1 VLVFGMSSVRI
12 DLLMQD
18 QIKVSPEKAEKL
30 LRAISKMQACRH
42 TRSFF
47 QTTLLELCEVF
58 DAVEYCAF
66 LIEDESGS
74 GFKVVCKEGRQ
85 PEKIP
90 AKELALLKQSLQTQK
105 TVFIEN
111 SAALSLS
118 NDKNRYGAILVHSAQ
133 SWKSEDFRLLR
144 QYADN
149 ATRGFETVMLLEA
162 AEELAFQDH
171 LTQLENRVSF
181 KKSVKTQLKTTQTG
195 TSFAVVQF
203 VLENLAE
210 LNIALGYATGDKL
223 ICHAAEEI
231 TALFP
236 EAVSLARTSG
246 NGFAICVE
254 IQNDDDFKALP
265 TVINHLFDV
274 ILPDKYGLPHLV
286 PTIGLT
292 RYPEDGAGA
301 DKLWKNTG
309 TALANANK
317 AGIGNA
323 CFYDNQIEI
332 EIHGRVT
339 LNRAL
344 RAGMNKQQLS
354 LNYQPQICLMT
365 GKMVGAEALLR
376 WQRDGGEFVPA
387 DTFIPIAEASGL
399 LGPISEWVLREACKQ
414 RVLWSK
420 QGVPEFPVA
429 VNISLNEFQSE
440 DFVPLIKSILKDT
453 ELPATLLDIELT
465 ESVIMQD
472 RGQTKRNME
481 LLKELG
487 VRLSIDDFGTG
498 YSSLSY
504 LSHLPASVLKIDKSF
519 VDGVAHNKNDAA
531 IAMTIIS
538 LGNNLGMRILAEG
551 VENEAQVDFL
561 KKAGCHEAQGF
572 TFSRPV
578 KPNMIP
584 ELAIRQNY
592 LVSTV
597 H

>member
-1 VLVFGMSSVRI
+1 
-12 DLLMQD
+12 
-18 QIKVSPEKAEKL
+18 
-30 LRAISKMQACRH
+30 MQACRH

-47 QTTLLELCEVF
+47 KTTLSELCEVF
-58 DAVEYCAF
+58 DAVKYCAF
-66 LIEDESGS
+66 LVEDEGGA
-74 GFKVVCKEGRQ
+74 GFKVVCKEGHQ
-85 PEKIP
+85 PKKIP
-90 AKELALLKQSLQTQK
+90 AKELALLKQSLQTNQ
-105 TVFIEN
+105 TVFTQS

-118 NDKNRYGAILVHSAQ
+118 DKNNRYGAILVHSAQ
-133 SWKSEDFRLLR
+133 NWKTEDFRLLR
-144 QYADN
+144 QYAEN
-149 ATRGFETVMLLEA
+149 ATRGFETVKLLEE

-181 KKSVKTQLKTTQTG
+181 KKSVKTQLNIASDG
-195 TSFAVVQF
+195 SSFAVVQF

-223 ICHAAEEI
+223 ICQAAEELI
-231 TALFP
+231 TLFP
-236 EAVSLARTSG
+236 DAVSLARTSG

-254 IQNDDDFKALP
+254 IQNDDDFRTLP
-265 TVINHLFDV
+265 ILINDLFDGV
-274 ILPDKYGLPHLV
+274 LPDKHGLPHLI

-292 RYPEDGAGA
+292 RYPEDGETAE
-301 DKLWKNTG
+301 KLWKNTG

-323 CFYDNQIEI
+323 CFYDNQIEV

-399 LGPISEWVLREACKQ
+399 LGPISEWVIREACKQ

-440 DFVPLIKSILKDT
+440 EFVPLITRILKET
-453 ELPATLLDIELT
+453 EMPATLLDIELT
-465 ESVIMQD
+465 ESVIMKD

-481 LLKELG
+481 RLQKLG

-519 VDGVAHNKNDAA
+519 IDGVANNKNDAA

-538 LGNNLGMRILAEG
+538 LGYNLGMRILAEG
-551 VENEAQVDFL
+551 VENKEQIDFL

-578 KPNMIP
+578 KPQMIP
-584 ELAIRQNY
+584 ELATRQNY
-592 LVSTV
+592 LNTV

>member
-1 VLVFGMSSVRI
+1 
-12 DLLMQD
+12 
-18 QIKVSPEKAEKL
+18 
-30 LRAISKMQACRH
+30 
-42 TRSFF
+42 
-47 QTTLLELCEVF
+47 
-58 DAVEYCAF
+58 
-66 LIEDESGS
+66 
-74 GFKVVCKEGRQ
+74 
-85 PEKIP
+85 
-90 AKELALLKQSLQTQK
+90 
-105 TVFIEN
+105 
-111 SAALSLS
+111 
-118 NDKNRYGAILVHSAQ
+118 
-133 SWKSEDFRLLR
+133 
-144 QYADN
+144 
-149 ATRGFETVMLLEA
+149 
-162 AEELAFQDH
+162 
-171 LTQLENRVSF
+171 
-181 KKSVKTQLKTTQTG
+181 
-195 TSFAVVQF
+195 
-203 VLENLAE
+203 
-210 LNIALGYATGDKL
+210 
-223 ICHAAEEI
+223 
-231 TALFP
+231 
-236 EAVSLARTSG
+236 
-246 NGFAICVE
+246 
-254 IQNDDDFKALP
+254 
-265 TVINHLFDV
+265 
-274 ILPDKYGLPHLV
+274 
-286 PTIGLT
+286 
-292 RYPEDGAGA
+292 
-301 DKLWKNTG
+301 
-309 TALANANK
+309 
-317 AGIGNA
+317 
-323 CFYDNQIEI
+323 
-332 EIHGRVT
+332 
-339 LNRAL
+339 
-344 RAGMNKQQLS
+344 
-354 LNYQPQICLMT
+354 
-365 GKMVGAEALLR
+365 MVGAEALLR